1 MKEAEN
7 LIRFNLETHLQ
18 QLKDYLINILVELG
32 FKEINPDSFSDIG
45 IDV

>member
-7 LIRFNLETHLQ
+7 LIRFNLQTPLQ

-32 FKEINPDSFSDIG
+32 FKEINYDSFSDFG
-45 IDV
+45 IDE

>member
-7 LIRFNLETHLQ
+7 LIRFNLQTPLK
-18 QLKDYLINILVELG
+18 QLKYYLINILVELG